1 MKAHEADIT
10 KMIWLEKENIL
21 MTASKDKSI
30 KVWKFPEF
38 WRNRDTEIQEQEEDQ
53 IRMKIMSQIDIQ
65 RKYQEDDDEDLQSW
79 HR

>member
-38 WRNRDTEIQEQEEDQ
+38 WRNRDTEIQE
-53 IRMKIMSQIDIQ
+53 
-65 RKYQEDDDEDLQSW
+65 
-79 HR
+79 

>member
-65 RKYQEDDDEDLQSW
+65 RKYLEDDDEDLQSW